1 MTKERVCFH
10 VLLRKGW
17 IGRARKGELIKHS
30 GKFEHYKSE
39 KSKRPLS
46 AIPSSEAAQ
55 ERQRS
60 FSPRSHPR
68 KVTLGGQPCSRP
80 HTHTLHV
87 RRHRLVPNFIRL
99 ERAVAACQISNT
111 PACTSSALRLKY
123 SSCTSPAVLSCTTYA
138 LITSSAP
145 LLHTYALTLSP
156 VRHVPQPLAATTP
169 HKAQLTN
176 PYARYLNPNNPSVP
190 HPDKVRILLSIP
202 ASNPPLPRY
211 LRSSPS
217 ECTHKSAHRSV
228 LVVVVELHYLSVGRS
243 RSIYLVLD
251 LVLNLGFY
259 YGTVCGTH
267 PEPT

>member
-99 ERAVAACQISNT
+99 ERAVPACQTSNT
-111 PACTSSALRLKY
+111 PAPLLHCASNI
-123 SSCTSPAVLSCTTYA
+123 PP
-138 LITSSAP
+138 AP
-145 LLHTYALTLSP
+145 LL
-156 VRHVPQPLAATTP
+156 PLLHNLRLNLKPGQTRTTAPCSHHTTP
-169 HKAQLTN
+169 HPCSKQAQLTN
-176 PYARYLNPNNPSVP
+176 PYAQVNPNNPSVP
-190 HPDKVRILLSIP
+190 HLDNARMLHSRVE
-202 ASNPPLPRY
+202 
-211 LRSSPS
+211 SSTS
-217 ECTHKSAHRSV
+217 
-228 LVVVVELHYLSVGRS
+228 YS
-243 RSIYLVLD
+243 RSTPLI
-251 LVLNLGFY
+251 
-259 YGTVCGTH
+259 
-267 PEPT
+267 PTKMKIPLAWY

>member
-80 HTHTLHV
+80 HTRTLHV
-87 RRHRLVPNFIRL
+87 RRHRLVQNTIRP
-99 ERAVAACQISNT
+99 ERALPACQISNT
-111 PACTSSALRLKY
+111 PAPLLHCASNI
-123 SSCTSPAVLSCTTYA
+123 PP
-138 LITSSAP
+138 AP
-145 LLHTYALTLSP
+145 LLPVGFQLSCS
-156 VRHVPQPLAATTP
+156 PLL
-169 HKAQLTN
+169 Q
-176 PYARYLNPNNPSVP
+176 
-190 HPDKVRILLSIP
+190 
-202 ASNPPLPRY
+202 
-211 LRSSPS
+211 SSP
-217 ECTHKSAHRSV
+217 AQ
-228 LVVVVELHYLSVGRS
+228 
-243 RSIYLVLD
+243 
-251 LVLNLGFY
+251 
-259 YGTVCGTH
+259 
-267 PEPT
+267 PTP